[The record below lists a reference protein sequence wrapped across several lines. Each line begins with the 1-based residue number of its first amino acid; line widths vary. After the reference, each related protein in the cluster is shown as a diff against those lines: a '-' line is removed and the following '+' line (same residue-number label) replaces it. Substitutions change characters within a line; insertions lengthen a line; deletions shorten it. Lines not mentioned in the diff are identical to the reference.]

1 MILRSLRIDNPSAG
15 NSEETITTDV
25 GVSHIPENADNNA
38 EVECAINTASKK
50 QCVRNR
56 GNNVLSSSSSSCV
69 ASVSHDSS
77 SHVDSLLRP
86 LARSE
91 NMSNITILAGGPTLM
106 VIKMGVVL
114 GLGFY
119 VA

>member
-1 MILRSLRIDNPSAG
+1 G

-38 EVECAINTASKK
+38 EVECAINIASKK

-86 LARSE
+86 LARSGSLE
-91 NMSNITILAGGPTLM
+91 
-106 VIKMGVVL
+106 
-114 GLGFY
+114 
-119 VA
+119 